1 MEIKVNTRIN
11 GKRAVVMMQAEES
24 QIAVNEQVVDDNG
37 LLLSEIERLKSEL
50 QESDYKVIKCA
61 EAICLNGELP
71 YNMTELHN
79 ERQALRDKI
88 NELEKAMGN
97 EWCNECQLFYFEEL
111 FIYAIVFF
119 STTRWC

>member
-11 GKRAVVMMQAEES
+11 GKRAVVMMNAEES

-37 LLLSEIERLKSEL
+37 LLLSEIERMKSEL

-61 EAICLNGELP
+61 EAICLNAELP

-88 NELEKAMGN
+88 NELEKAVGD
-97 EWCNECQLFYFEEL
+97 E
-111 FIYAIVFF
+111 
-119 STTRWC
+119 

>member
-11 GKRAVVMMQAEES
+11 GKRAVVKMQAEEA

-37 LLLSEIERLKSEL
+37 LLLSEIKRLKSEL

-61 EAICLNGELP
+61 EAMCINAELP
-71 YNMTELHN
+71 YNMTELHK

-88 NELEKAMGN
+88 NELEKAMGD
-97 EWCNECQLFYFEEL
+97 E
-111 FIYAIVFF
+111 
-119 STTRWC
+119 

>member
-11 GKRAVVMMQAEES
+11 GKRAVVTMQAEEA
-24 QIAVNEQVVDDNG
+24 QIALNEQVVDDNG

-61 EAICLNGELP
+61 EAMAVGAELP

-88 NELEKAMGN
+88 NKLEQ
-97 EWCNECQLFYFEEL
+97 QL
-111 FIYAIVFF
+111 
-119 STTRWC
+119 

>member
-11 GKRAVVMMQAEES
+11 GKRAVVTMNAEEA

-61 EAICLNGELP
+61 EAICLNEELP
-71 YNMTELHN
+71 YNMTALHN

-88 NELEKAMGN
+88 NELESEVGDVT
-97 EWCNECQLFYFEEL
+97 E
-111 FIYAIVFF
+111 
-119 STTRWC
+119 

>member
-11 GKRAVVMMQAEES
+11 GKRSVVTIQSEES
-24 QIAVNEQVVDDNG
+24 QIVDKEQVVDNNG

-61 EAICLNGELP
+61 EAICLNAELP

-88 NELEKAMGN
+88 NELESEVQNG
-97 EWCNECQLFYFEEL
+97 
-111 FIYAIVFF
+111 
-119 STTRWC
+119 

>member
-11 GKRAVVMMQAEES
+11 GKRAVVKMQEEES
-24 QIAVNEQVVDDNG
+24 QIVDNEQVVDDNG

-61 EAICLNGELP
+61 EAMAVGAEMP
-71 YNMTELHN
+71 YNVTELHN

-88 NELEKAMGN
+88 NELESEVQNG
-97 EWCNECQLFYFEEL
+97 
-111 FIYAIVFF
+111 
-119 STTRWC
+119 

>member
-11 GKRAVVMMQAEES
+11 GKRDVVKMIAEDA
-24 QIAVNEQVVDDNG
+24 QIVDNEQVVDDNG
-37 LLLSEIERLKSEL
+37 LVLSEIERLKSKL

-61 EAICLNGELP
+61 EAICLNAELP

-88 NELEKAMGN
+88 NELEKAVGDAN
-97 EWCNECQLFYFEEL
+97 E
-111 FIYAIVFF
+111 
-119 STTRWC
+119 